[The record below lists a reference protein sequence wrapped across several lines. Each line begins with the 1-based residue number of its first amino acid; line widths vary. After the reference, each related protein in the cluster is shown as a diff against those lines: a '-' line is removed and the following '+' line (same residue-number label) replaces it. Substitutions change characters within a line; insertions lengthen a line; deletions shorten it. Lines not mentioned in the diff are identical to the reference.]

1 MSTRTLI
8 RGADLRDLY
17 VVGIDPGPVVGIA
30 GLLLDQ
36 RLAVVAVDVAQCTD
50 RAALR
55 VLEGLRPVQGIA
67 VVLAGER
74 FVVGPLAGR
83 VRTPAGG
90 RAARET
96 MAQIAQWAH
105 GHQLRYVERRA
116 ADVKP
121 WATDTRLD
129 RVGLLEPTRGMRHAR
144 DAARHA
150 LYAAVRDCGLVDPLS
165 RKGGR
170 RDPE

>member
-36 RLAVVAVDVAQCTD
+36 RLAVISVDVVQCTD
-50 RAALR
+50 WAVLR
-55 VLEGLRPVQGIA
+55 VLEGLRPVDG
-67 VVLAGER
+67 VTMVLAGER

-83 VRTPAGG
+83 VATPAGG
-90 RAARET
+90 RAAREA
-96 MAQIAQWAH
+96 MGGIAQWAH
-105 GHQLRYVERRA
+105 GHQLRYVERSA
-116 ADVKP
+116 AEVKP

-129 RVGLLEPTRGMRHAR
+129 RAGLLKATKGMRHAR

-150 LYAAVRDCGLVDPLS
+150 LFAAVRDHGLVDPLS
-165 RKGGR
+165 RRGATA
-170 RDPE
+170 